1 MLRILGLWST
11 HQLTGGFITLSKP
24 YRIIRSSAPGRIVLF
39 GEHQDYFNLPVIS
52 AGVNLRM
59 TVIGHFHDKPYIH
72 LVLNNMK
79 RTYTIP
85 LQFPIPYRFRRAY
98 LQSAI
103 NVFYRKGFNFEGFTA
118 SFSGNIPQNA
128 GLSSSSALTVSW
140 TAFLSRLLG
149 KKLKP
154 EEIAELAFETEVL
167 EFNEPGGRQDVYATA
182 LGNVNFLEF
191 PSTGLPLMTP
201 LDVSKLNDIAFVVGN
216 SQVKKRTLNT
226 VYRIKQKVLSN
237 MQNLNIKSL
246 EGLETSDI
254 SNQANHKMLKAVLNI
269 KDITLQG
276 RNLFSDTT
284 VDGPTLGK
292 FLTKQHTI
300 LRDDLHLS
308 IDRIESMIDGAMS
321 NGAYGCKINGSG
333 EGGCILA
340 ICSPDKVED
349 VMAGIS
355 KGKGKP
361 YHVKLDTGVKVNV
374 FGSKEA
380 LQESNQ
386 SVNFIE

>member
-1 MLRILGLWST
+1 MT
-11 HQLTGGFITLSKP
+11 
-24 YRIIRSSAPGRIVLF
+24 IV
-39 GEHQDYFNLPVIS
+39 
-52 AGVNLRM
+52 
-59 TVIGHFHDKPYIH
+59 GHYHDKPFIH
-72 LVLNNMK
+72 LILNNMK

-103 NVFYRKGFNFEGFTA
+103 NVLYRKGFVFEGFTA

-128 GLSSSSALTVSW
+128 GLSSSSALTVAW
-140 TAFLSRLLG
+140 TAFLTRLLG
-149 KKLKP
+149 KKLKS

-167 EFNEPGGRQDVYATA
+167 EFNEPGGRQDAYATA

-191 PSTGLPLMTP
+191 PVSSLPRATP
-201 LDVSKLNDIAFVVGN
+201 LDHSKLDDIAFIVGN

-226 VYRIKQKVLSN
+226 VFRIKQKVI
-237 MQNLNIKSL
+237 QNLQDLKIKSL
-246 EGLETSDI
+246 DSIESSDI
-254 SNQANHKMLKAVLNI
+254 SSHANHKMLKAILNI
-269 KDITLQG
+269 KDLTLQG
-276 RNLFSDTT
+276 KDLFNDSI
-284 VDGPTLGK
+284 VDGRTLGHY
-292 FLTKQHTI
+292 LTKQHNI
-300 LRDDLHLS
+300 LRDDLDLS
-308 IDRIESMIDGAMS
+308 IDRIESMIKGAMD

-340 ICSPDKVED
+340 ICSPDKVDD
-349 VMAGIS
+349 VMTGIA

-386 SVNFIE
+386 SLNF

>member
-1 MLRILGLWST
+1 MSNK
-11 HQLTGGFITLSKP
+11 F
-24 YRIIRSSAPGRIVLF
+24 RIIRSSAPGRIVLF

-59 TVIGHFHDKPYIH
+59 TIIGHFHEKPFIH

-103 NVFYRKGFNFEGFTA
+103 NVLYRKGFNFEGFTA
-118 SFSGNIPQNA
+118 SLSGNIPQNS
-128 GLSSSSALTVSW
+128 GLSSSSALTVAW
-140 TAFLSRLLG
+140 AAFLTRLLG
-149 KKLKP
+149 KKYKA

-167 EFNEPGGRQDVYATA
+167 EFNEPGGRLDVYATA
-182 LGNVNFLEF
+182 LGSVNLLEF
-191 PSTGLPLMTP
+191 PASSLPVATS
-201 LDVSKLNDIAFVVGN
+201 LDVNKLDEVAFVVGN

-226 VYRIKQKVLSN
+226 TFRIKQRVLNSMN
-237 MQNLNIKSL
+237 DLKITSL
-246 EGLETSDI
+246 ENLSSSDI
-254 SNQANHKMLKAVLNI
+254 PNHPNFKILRAVLLN
-269 KDITLQG
+269 KELTLQG
-276 RNLFSDTT
+276 RDLFADSK

-292 FLTKQHTI
+292 FLTKEHNL
-300 LRDDLHLS
+300 LRDDLNLS
-308 IDRIESMIDGAMS
+308 IDRIESMIEGAMA

-333 EGGCILA
+333 EGGCIIA
-340 ICSPDKVED
+340 VCHPDQVD
-349 VMAGIS
+349 QVMDGIS
-355 KGKGKP
+355 KGKGRP
-361 YHVKLDTGVKVNV
+361 YSVKLDTGVKVNV

-386 SVNFIE
+386 SIN

>member
-1 MLRILGLWST
+1 M
-11 HQLTGGFITLSKP
+11 SKN

-59 TVIGHFHDKPYIH
+59 TIIGHYHDKPYIY
-72 LVLNNMK
+72 LILNNMK

-103 NVFYRKGFNFEGFTA
+103 NVFHRKGYNFDGFTA
-118 SFSGNIPQNA
+118 SISGNVPQNS
-128 GLSSSSALTVSW
+128 GLSSSSALTVAW

-149 KKLKP
+149 KKLKQ

-167 EFNEPGGRQDVYATA
+167 EFNEPGGRQDVYASA
-182 LGNVNFLEF
+182 LGNINFLEF
-191 PSTGLPLMTP
+191 PSDSLPKATS
-201 LDVSKLNDIAFVVGN
+201 LDVLKLNDIAFVVGY

-226 VYRIKQKVLSN
+226 VYRIKQRVHSSMHELKIN
-237 MQNLNIKSL
+237 SL
-246 EGLETSDI
+246 EHINASDI
-254 SNQANHKMLKAVLNI
+254 SNHSNYKMLKAIMNI
-269 KDITLQG
+269 KDLTLEG
-276 RNLFSDTT
+276 KELFDDSI
-284 VDGPTLGK
+284 VDGPMLGK
-292 FLTKQHTI
+292 YLTKQHTI
-300 LRDDLHLS
+300 LRDDLNLS
-308 IDRIESMIDGAMS
+308 IDRIESMIEGAMA

-340 ICSPDKVED
+340 VCHPDDVEE

-355 KGKGKP
+355 KGKGRP
-361 YHVKLDTGVKVNV
+361 YHVNLDTGVKINV

-380 LQESNQ
+380 LQ
-386 SVNFIE
+386 

>member
-1 MLRILGLWST
+1 M
-11 HQLTGGFITLSKP
+11 SKNV
-24 YRIIRSSAPGRIVLF
+24 RIIRSSAPGRIVLF

-52 AGVNLRM
+52 AGVNLRI
-59 TVIGHFHDKPYIH
+59 TVLGHYHDKPYIH

-103 NVFYRKGFNFEGFTA
+103 NVLHRKGFAFDGFTA
-118 SFSGNIPQNA
+118 SFSGNIPQNS
-128 GLSSSSALTVSW
+128 GLSSSSALTVAW

-149 KKLKP
+149 KKLKS

-191 PSTGLPLMTP
+191 PASNLPKATT
-201 LDVSKLNDIAFVVGN
+201 LDTSKLQDIAFVVGN

-226 VYRIKQKVLSN
+226 VFRIKQRVLSA
-237 MQNLNIKSL
+237 MQDLKLTSLDSIDLADIPVHQNFKMLRAILNIR
-246 EGLETSDI
+246 
-254 SNQANHKMLKAVLNI
+254 
-269 KDITLQG
+269 DITLQG
-276 RNLFSDTT
+276 KDLFSDSI
-284 VDGPTLGK
+284 VDGNVLGK
-292 FLTKQHTI
+292 FLSKQHSF
-300 LRDDLHLS
+300 LRDDLNLS
-308 IDRIESMIDGAMS
+308 IDRIESMIEGAME

-340 ICSPDKVED
+340 ICHPDKIED

-386 SVNFIE
+386 SLN

>member
-1 MLRILGLWST
+1 MFIIVGLF
-11 HQLTGGFITLSKP
+11 QLSKN
-24 YRIIRSSAPGRIVLF
+24 YRIVRSSAPGRVVLF

-59 TVIGHFHDKPYIH
+59 TIIGHYHDKPYIY
-72 LVLNNMK
+72 LILNNMK

-103 NVFYRKGFNFEGFTA
+103 NVFHRKGFNFEGFTA

-128 GLSSSSALTVSW
+128 GLSSSSALTVAW

-154 EEIAELAFETEVL
+154 EEIAELAFESEVL
-167 EFNEPGGRQDVYATA
+167 EFNEPGGRQDAYATA

-191 PSTGLPLMTP
+191 PMSGFPKATA
-201 LDVSKLNDIAFVVGN
+201 LDISKLDDIAFVVGN

-226 VYRIKQKVLSN
+226 VHRIKQRVFSN
-237 MQNLNIKSL
+237 MQDLKISSL
-246 EGLETSDI
+246 EHMETSDI
-254 SNQANHKMLKAVLNI
+254 SNHTSYKMLRAIMNI
-269 KDITLQG
+269 KDLTLKG
-276 RNLFSDTT
+276 KDLFNDSV

-292 FLTKQHTI
+292 FLTRQHAI
-300 LRDDLHLS
+300 LRDDLNLS
-308 IDRIESMIDGAMS
+308 IDRIESMIDGAMA

-340 ICSPDKVED
+340 ICHADKVEQ

-361 YHVKLDTGVKVNV
+361 YNVKLDTGVKINV

-386 SVNFIE
+386 SLN

>member
-1 MLRILGLWST
+1 MYGYPIV
-11 HQLTGGFITLSKP
+11 SKN

-59 TVIGHFHDKPYIH
+59 QITGHYHDKPYIY
-72 LVLNNMK
+72 LILNNMK

-103 NVFYRKGFNFEGFTA
+103 NVLYRKGHTFDGFTA

-128 GLSSSSALTVSW
+128 GLSSSSALTVAW

-149 KKLKP
+149 KKLKN
-154 EEIAELAFETEVL
+154 EDIAELAFETEVL
-167 EFNEPGGRQDVYATA
+167 EFNEPGGRVDVYATA
-182 LGNVNFLEF
+182 LGNVNFMEF
-191 PSTGLPLMTP
+191 PSNGLPIATTFEK
-201 LDVSKLNDIAFVVGN
+201 SKLDEVAFVVGN

-226 VYRIKQKVLSN
+226 VYRIKQRVLSN
-237 MQNLNIKSL
+237 MHDLKIKSL
-246 EGLETSDI
+246 EHLETSDI
-254 SNQANHKMLKAVLNI
+254 PNHPSHKMLNAILNI
-269 KDITLQG
+269 KDLTFEG
-276 RNLFSDTT
+276 KDLFADTK
-284 VDGPTLGK
+284 VDGPTLGQY
-292 FLTKQHTI
+292 LTKQHTI
-300 LRDDLHLS
+300 LRDDLNLS
-308 IDRIESMIDGAMS
+308 IDRIESMINSAMEA
-321 NGAYGCKINGSG
+321 GAYGCKINGSG

-340 ICSPDKVED
+340 ICHPDKVED
-349 VMAGIS
+349 VMAGIA

-374 FGSKEA
+374 FGSKQA
-380 LQESNQ
+380 LQENKQ
-386 SVNFIE
+386 SIN